1 MPLCGATVSPRG
13 CSETWDKEKSIL
25 VIDIYTQKSKKYYLL
40 RRCYFFFLS
49 FSLCVNEGK
58 TNHPA
63 QNCTE
68 LIFFGA
74 ALSLGTVLSLGS
86 SVHGGGEDTAA
97 PVSAVSTSKSAT
109 AEPPGWGCRQSSTPV
124 IQGKELHLGS
134 AGDSLAVILTH
145 IF

>member
-1 MPLCGATVSPRG
+1 M
-13 CSETWDKEKSIL
+13 

-63 QNCTE
+63 QSCTE

-74 ALSLGTVLSLGS
+74 ALSLGAVLSLGS